1 MLTTSFGHS
10 IRRNQHCINLRSHLS
25 SAASF
30 VLNQLQKH
38 NIRDFFFRYTI
49 PNVETENFTF
59 DRESGI
65 LQEADDER
73 EFYQR
78 VVLPKTKDL
87 PFRSNTDQQ
96 QEVDYE
102 VTNYIE

>member
-1 MLTTSFGHS
+1 MIS
-10 IRRNQHCINLRSHLS
+10 
-25 SAASF
+25 
-30 VLNQLQKH
+30 
-38 NIRDFFFRYTI
+38 FFRYTI

-87 PFRSNTDQQ
+87 PFRSYTDQQ
-96 QEVDYE
+96 EEVDYE
-102 VTNYIE
+102 VSSLLQQAHHSSGDNINLVV

>member
-1 MLTTSFGHS
+1 M
-10 IRRNQHCINLRSHLS
+10 
-25 SAASF
+25 
-30 VLNQLQKH
+30 
-38 NIRDFFFRYTI
+38 I

-73 EFYQR
+73 QLYQR

-87 PFRSNTDQQ
+87 PFRNNTDQQQ

-102 VTNYIE
+102 VTK